1 MMLLLYA
8 NVRQILVQYNFVYF
22 SFLLVPNVVNSNCT
36 TNELRLTGG
45 SNQYEGRVE
54 YCVNGVWQ
62 SFCDYSWDDSD
73 AYTVCRQLGYQGVV
87 IL

>member
-1 MMLLLYA
+1 M
-8 NVRQILVQYNFVYF
+8 
-22 SFLLVPNVVNSNCT
+22 PNVVNSNCT

-45 SNQYEGRVE
+45 SYQYEGRVE

-62 SFCDYSWDDSD
+62 SFCDYSWDGSD

-87 IL
+87 FMLNLSYMLFILFLAS